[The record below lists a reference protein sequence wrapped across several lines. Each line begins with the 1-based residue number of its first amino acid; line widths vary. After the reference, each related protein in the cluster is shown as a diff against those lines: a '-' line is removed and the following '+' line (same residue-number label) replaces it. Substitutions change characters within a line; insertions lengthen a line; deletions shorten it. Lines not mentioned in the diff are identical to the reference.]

1 MQGPGRSGPIT
12 PSATVILDTMQHRL
26 LTLATTALL
35 AAATMAVH
43 AESFV
48 SSASSAGSESSG
60 SVSDSIGASS
70 NSSKKDDRKVGQGRY
85 RVVDVAAAEGRPG
98 MMQVALAAQDG
109 VSPDAM
115 QTFNLYVPHKTLA
128 EQPLAKGQTVRVKE
142 REYGLEFSDDASQR
156 PFFLVLEDA
165 WRQQMRTKVVKA

>member
-1 MQGPGRSGPIT
+1 MRY
-12 PSATVILDTMQHRL
+12 RL
-26 LTLATTALL
+26 TSLATAALL
-35 AAATMAVH
+35 AAAATAVQ

-85 RVVDVAAAEGRPG
+85 RVVEVAAAEGRPG
-98 MMQVALAAQDG
+98 MMQVALAADEG

-115 QTFNLYVPHKTLA
+115 QTFNLYVPAQALA
-128 EQPLAKGQTVRVKE
+128 QQPLAAGQRVRVKE
-142 REYGLEFSDDASQR
+142 RDYGLEFSDDASQR
-156 PFFLVLEDA
+156 PFFLVLEDG
-165 WRQQMRTKVVKA
+165 WRQQMRTQMLKA

>member
-1 MQGPGRSGPIT
+1 MRY
-12 PSATVILDTMQHRL
+12 RL
-26 LTLATTALL
+26 TSLATAALL
-35 AAATMAVH
+35 AAAATAVQ

-98 MMQVALAAQDG
+98 MMQVALAADEG
-109 VSPDAM
+109 VSPEAM
-115 QTFNLYVPHKTLA
+115 QTFNLYVPAKTLVQ
-128 EQPLAKGQTVRVKE
+128 QPLAAGQRVRVKE
-142 REYGLEFSDDASQR
+142 RDYGLEFSDDASQR
-156 PFFLVLEDA
+156 PFFLVLDDG
-165 WRQQMRTKVVKA
+165 WRQQMRTQVVKA

>member
-1 MQGPGRSGPIT
+1 MQ
-12 PSATVILDTMQHRL
+12 LRL
-26 LTLATTALL
+26 IALSVAALL
-35 AAATMAVH
+35 AAASTTTH

-98 MMQVALAAQDG
+98 MMQVALTADEG
-109 VSPDAM
+109 VSPDAL
-115 QTFNLYVPHKTLA
+115 QSFNLYVPDKTLA
-128 EQPLAKGQTVRVKE
+128 QQPLAKGQTVRVKE

-156 PFFLVLEDA
+156 PFFLVLEDG

>member
-1 MQGPGRSGPIT
+1 MRY
-12 PSATVILDTMQHRL
+12 RL
-26 LTLATTALL
+26 TSLATAVLL
-35 AAATMAVH
+35 AAAVTAAQ

-85 RVVDVAAAEGRPG
+85 RVVEVAAAEGRPG
-98 MMQVALAAQDG
+98 MMQVALAADEG

-115 QTFNLYVPHKTLA
+115 QAFHLYVPAKTLA
-128 EQPLAKGQTVRVKE
+128 QQPLTAGQHVRVKE

-156 PFFLVLEDA
+156 PFFLVLEDG
-165 WRQQMRTKVVKA
+165 WRQQMRTRVVKA

>member
-1 MQGPGRSGPIT
+1 MRY
-12 PSATVILDTMQHRL
+12 RL
-26 LTLATTALL
+26 ISLATAALL
-35 AAATMAVH
+35 AAAATAVQ

-85 RVVDVAAAEGRPG
+85 RVVEVAAAEGRPG
-98 MMQVALAAQDG
+98 MMQVALAADEG
-109 VSPDAM
+109 VSPEAL
-115 QTFNLYVPHKTLA
+115 QTFHLYVPAQTLA
-128 EQPLAKGQTVRVKE
+128 QQPLAAGQRVRVKE

-156 PFFLVLEDA
+156 PFFLVLDDG
-165 WRQQMRTKVVKA
+165 WRQQMRTQVLKA